1 MYDLGSS
8 HMDRR
13 AIDEQVERLLS
24 SRTFANKG
32 QVRKLLNVLY
42 QNMDSEAT
50 LKPDDVIKELWPTEI
65 KTKRSA
71 DVATEVNRLRHALR
85 SYYEQEGT
93 DDPIT
98 IYLPNRAAT
107 AGESAHEARWIAAK
121 IREGAESS
129 GTAPTLDRD
138 PVHPGKKRKI
148 AAATAV
154 LAVLGIAVFVLVRAS
169 SQYPRPQF
177 GRMDGTRLRIF
188 DAAGKE
194 LWSKNFPDGFGPD
207 WYYNETMW
215 GPHIWFADLEGKGH
229 TSVLFS
235 YSRAGTP
242 LKPQSS
248 TLICY
253 SDRGKEKWRWNPGRD
268 LRELNGS
275 PATYMTHSLQILK
288 ATKNRPV
295 KIVVASQHFPWW
307 PMQIALVDSNGK
319 TISEYWHSGGLE
331 FMALADLDGDGKQE
345 IIATGVANGYDH
357 KAALVVLD
365 PDKVFG
371 ASTETRPEFQIHGM
385 GTAHE
390 RLRLL
395 FERSDLNRAL
405 NQFDIAMQPTF
416 DNGILRLTV
425 AECITPPTYGCP
437 IWYEF
442 DKNFHLIAAF
452 AGGDEFRSAHNRF
465 YQTGKD
471 AHTLSAEEQ
480 AAFRKVRCLTGCKSE
495 YVPVG
500 ELVP

>member
-1 MYDLGSS
+1 
-8 HMDRR
+8 MDRR
-13 AIDEQVERLLS
+13 AIDEQVERLLTS
-24 SRTFANKG
+24 PTFANKS

-71 DVATEVNRLRHALR
+71 DVATEVNRLRHALK

-93 DDPIT
+93 DDPII

-107 AGESAHEARWIAAK
+107 AGEPAHKTRWIAAK

-129 GTAPTLDRD
+129 RAVETLDRD
-138 PVHPGKKRKI
+138 LVHPGKKRKI
-148 AAATAV
+148 AAAAAV
-154 LAVLGIAVFVLVRAS
+154 LAVLGISVYLLVRAS
-169 SQYPRPQF
+169 SQYSQPQF

-235 YSRAGTP
+235 YSRAGAP

-268 LRELNGS
+268 LPELKGS
-275 PATYMTHSLQILK
+275 PATYMTHSLQVLK
-288 ATKNRPV
+288 RNGKTPPR
-295 KIVVASQHFPWW
+295 IVVASQHFPWW
-307 PMQIALVDSNGK
+307 PMQIALLDASGK
-319 TISEYWHSGGLE
+319 AISEYWHSGGLDYIT
-331 FMALADLDGDGKQE
+331 LADLDSNGKEE

-357 KAALVVLD
+357 QAALVVLD
-365 PDKVFG
+365 PDKMSG
-371 ASTETRPEFQIHGM
+371 ASTEIRPEFQIHGM
-385 GTAHE
+385 GAAQE

-395 FERSDLNRAL
+395 FPRSDLNRAL
-405 NQFDIAMQPTF
+405 YQFSVAMQPTF
-416 DNGILRLTV
+416 EHSILRLTV
-425 AECITPPTYGCP
+425 AQCILPPTYGCP
-437 IWYEF
+437 VWYEF
-442 DKNFHLIAAF
+442 DRNFRLIAAF

-465 YQTGKD
+465 FQTGNN

-480 AAFRKVRCLTGCKSE
+480 APFQKVRCLVGCKSE
-495 YVPVG
+495 FVPVG
-500 ELVP
+500 DLVP

>member
-1 MYDLGSS
+1 MQQLPRMYDLGSS
-8 HMDRR
+8 YMDRR

-24 SRTFANKG
+24 SRTFANKS

-42 QNMDSEAT
+42 LKMDSEAT

-85 SYYEQEGT
+85 SYYEQEGA

-98 IYLPNRAAT
+98 IYLPNRAPT

-121 IREGAESS
+121 IREGADSS
-129 GTAPTLDRD
+129 GVAETLDRG
-138 PVHPGKKRKI
+138 PVHPTKRRKI

-154 LAVLGIAVFVLVRAS
+154 LAVLVILVYVLVRAS

-177 GRMDGTRLRIF
+177 GRMEGTRLRIF
-188 DAAGKE
+188 DATGKE

-268 LRELNGS
+268 LPELNGS
-275 PATYMTHSLQILK
+275 PATYMTHSLQIL

-331 FMALADLDGDGKQE
+331 FMTLADLDGDGKQE

-365 PDKVFG
+365 PDQVFG
-371 ASTETRPEFQIHGM
+371 ASTETR
-385 GTAHE
+385 
-390 RLRLL
+390 
-395 FERSDLNRAL
+395 
-405 NQFDIAMQPTF
+405 
-416 DNGILRLTV
+416 
-425 AECITPPTYGCP
+425 
-437 IWYEF
+437 
-442 DKNFHLIAAF
+442 
-452 AGGDEFRSAHNRF
+452 
-465 YQTGKD
+465 
-471 AHTLSAEEQ
+471 
-480 AAFRKVRCLTGCKSE
+480 
-495 YVPVG
+495 
-500 ELVP
+500 